1 MYISTNTNTKHKQT
15 NSVITMSHP
24 IFQSNENSPYGNLTR
39 EEFYKQHKIMHKQSF
54 MLNKQ
59 NMKIFTQSW
68 QPESSNQ
75 LRGLVGM
82 IHGYTSESSWL
93 FELNAVAMVKAGFF
107 VCSLDLQGH
116 GYSEGSPGY
125 IPCIQPLVQDCI
137 QYFDSAR
144 ADHPNLPAFLYGES
158 LGGAI
163 STLICLRQKNV
174 WNGLM
179 LSGPMFGVSKKYR
192 PVWPLEKLLPLA
204 AFIAPSWRIVITKPP
219 ASISYKEE
227 WKRKIISKSP
237 NRLASEKP
245 PAATALELLKVC
257 EYIQRNS
264 HELQVPLLIL
274 QGGEDKVC
282 DPEAAKLVYK
292 SAGSKDKAI
301 NIYPEMWHQLIGEP
315 NDSVEL
321 VFNTMLSWLEVRAD
335 LAKI

>member
-1 MYISTNTNTKHKQT
+1 
-15 NSVITMSHP
+15 MSHP
-24 IFQSNENSPYGNLTR
+24 IFQSNENSPYGNMTR

-68 QPESSNQ
+68 QPETSNQ
-75 LRGLVGM
+75 LKGLVGM
-82 IHGYTSESSWL
+82 IHGYMSESSWL
-93 FELNAVAMVKAGFF
+93 FELNAVAIAKAGFF

-125 IPCIQPLVQDCI
+125 IPCIQPIVQDCI

-144 ADHPNLPAFLYGES
+144 DDHPKLPPFLYGES

-192 PVWPLEKLLPLA
+192 PVWPVEKLLPLA
-204 AFIAPSWRIVITKPP
+204 AFIAPAWRIVITKPP

-237 NRLASEKP
+237 NSLASEKP

-257 EYIQRNS
+257 ENIQRNC

-274 QGGEDKVC
+274 QGGDDNIC
-282 DPEAAKLVYK
+282 DPEVTKLVYK
-292 SAGSKDKAI
+292 SAASKDKTMK
-301 NIYPEMWHQLIGEP
+301 IYPGMWHQLIGEP
-315 NDSVEL
+315 NESVEL

-335 LAKI
+335 LAKV